1 MKRFSISVW
10 LTALLFLLFLPLFL
24 FFLFLVAQLKISED
38 AALERRTLRTAVA
51 VSQGTQHIIE
61 SMTQTLNVVSSA
73 QELAE
78 GNLQDFH
85 AKTRFALKD
94 TANFIIVVR
103 EDGQQLLNTRVP
115 FNTELGAISDLG
127 GLATVLSRNDI
138 HVSGIFKGRTSEQWV
153 FNVTKALP
161 PRRETTARAI
171 ITTRNAQELES
182 VFQTISLPKSWI
194 ASIVDG
200 SGRVVVSSDRTKKSP
215 GDLVDLPPNV
225 DLERIL
231 SDTQQSVYIRD
242 EGDVLTAVK
251 VRGADWK
258 VIVQGPVAMAQESVY
273 DAWKILIFG
282 SLFFAILSAVVFYLF
297 SFYLRKSIRGIARM
311 AKQLGTGE
319 IVSPLASRISE
330 IDTVA
335 KALSDAS
342 FDRSQREDTITV
354 VMRELAHRTKNLIAV
369 VISMVRQSS
378 RRANSTEEMTKTL
391 IDRVMGLG
399 FSIDLLTAREW
410 GGVPISELL
419 EKQLSNF
426 GNIGQNICL
435 KGPDINLRAEAV
447 QHLGMA
453 IHELATN
460 AGKHGSLRNAKG
472 RVDVSW
478 KTFDVDGIQ
487 KLEFLWQER
496 GGRKVKI
503 PKDKGFGSQILERFA
518 AMALNGV
525 STITYEPAGL
535 IWSLTVPLETL
546 TDHQSNT

>member
-38 AALERRTLRTAVA
+38 AALERRTLRTAVS

-115 FNTELGAISDLG
+115 YNTELGAISDLA
-127 GLATVLSRNDI
+127 GLATVLSRDDI
-138 HVSGIFKGRTSEQWV
+138 HVSGIFKGRTSDQWV

-161 PRRETTARAI
+161 PRSETTARAI

-215 GDLVDLPPNV
+215 GDLVGVPDNV
-225 DLERIL
+225 DLARVL
-231 SDTQQSVYIRD
+231 SDIQQNEFMR
-242 EGDVLTAVK
+242 EKGDVLTVVK
-251 VRGADWK
+251 VRGSDWK
-258 VIVQGPVAMAQESVY
+258 VIVQGPVATAQESVY

-342 FDRSQREDTITV
+342 FDRSQREDTITL

-410 GGVPISELL
+410 GGVPISDLL

-435 KGPDINLRAEAV
+435 EGPDISLRAEAV

-460 AGKHGSLRNAKG
+460 AGKHGSLRDANG

-546 TDHQSNT
+546 TDHPSNS